1 MDKKK
6 WEQENVLRLVK
17 KSRKGVLRVVFSR
30 FGLMAL
36 LLILE
41 LVLLWMMW
49 RWFNNDFEWFAAAQ
63 GVFTVLMFFHLFNSD
78 MDATGKLTWMF
89 LLAVIPIPAS
99 IFLWFTEKD
108 VGQRT
113 LKRRVQQRIDESRD
127 LLHQDPEVLRDPE
140 IESSGTDDLCR
151 YLNRS
156 GSFPLYAN
164 TETKFFPQGEDKFAA
179 LLEELQK
186 AEKFIFLEYFI
197 IDEGYMWGSIL
208 KILADKAAQG
218 VDVRV
223 LYDGMLEISTLPWD
237 YPRRLEKLGIRCKAF
252 APIQPFLSTHY
263 NYRDHRKILVI
274 DGKAAFTGGVNLADE
289 YINRKERFGHWKDT
303 AILLRGEAVWS
314 MTVMFLSMWDY
325 CSGWEEDFDLF
336 RPESMPR
343 LPGSGWVQPYTDTPL
358 DHEKVGQAVYL
369 NMISRARDYI
379 YITTPYLIVDVAT
392 NTALCNAA
400 KAGVDVR
407 IITPHIPDKRSVFE
421 VTKAHY
427 PPLLEAG
434 VKIYEY
440 TPGFIHAKNFVV
452 DGRYATVGTVNLDY
466 RSLFLHFED
475 GVWLCDAPCIADIK
489 ADFEKTLEQCEAI
502 SLRRARH
509 LNILVQLYRSVLR
522 IFAPLM

>member
-49 RWFNNDFEWFAAAQ
+49 RWFNNDFEWFAAVQ

-108 VGQRT
+108 VGHRT

-274 DGKAAFTGGVNLADE
+274 DGKVAFTGGVNLADE

-303 AILLRGEAVWS
+303 AILLRGEAVQS
-314 MTVMFLSMWDY
+314 FTLMFLQMWNLTEKEPRWDEALLPSPPVEAEGYVMPY
-325 CSGWEEDFDLF
+325 CDC
-336 RPESMPR
+336 
-343 LPGSGWVQPYTDTPL
+343 PL
-358 DHEKVGQAVYL
+358 DDYKVGESVYMDIL
-369 NMISRARDYI
+369 LS
-379 YITTPYLIVDVAT
+379 LI
-392 NTALCNAA
+392 
-400 KAGVDVR
+400 
-407 IITPHIPDKRSVFE
+407 HI
-421 VTKAHY
+421 
-427 PPLLEAG
+427 
-434 VKIYEY
+434 
-440 TPGFIHAKNFVV
+440 
-452 DGRYATVGTVNLDY
+452 
-466 RSLFLHFED
+466 
-475 GVWLCDAPCIADIK
+475 
-489 ADFEKTLEQCEAI
+489 
-502 SLRRARH
+502 
-509 LNILVQLYRSVLR
+509 
-522 IFAPLM
+522 

>member
-36 LLILE
+36 LLVLE

-49 RWFNNDFEWFAAAQ
+49 RWFNNDFEWFAAVQ

-108 VGQRT
+108 VGHRT
-113 LKRRVQQRIDESRD
+113 LKRMVQQRIDESRD

-274 DGKAAFTGGVNLADE
+274 DGKVAFTGGVNLADE

-303 AILLRGEAVWS
+303 AILLRGEAVQS
-314 MTVMFLSMWDY
+314 FTLMFLQMWNLTEKEPRWDEALLPSPPVEAEGYVMPY
-325 CSGWEEDFDLF
+325 CDC
-336 RPESMPR
+336 
-343 LPGSGWVQPYTDTPL
+343 PL
-358 DHEKVGQAVYL
+358 DDYKVGERLYGHPQPGQRLCTYHDAL
-369 NMISRARDYI
+369 PHSGQRD
-379 YITTPYLIVDVAT
+379 
-392 NTALCNAA
+392 
-400 KAGVDVR
+400 G
-407 IITPHIPDKRSVFE
+407 
-421 VTKAHY
+421 
-427 PPLLEAG
+427 
-434 VKIYEY
+434 
-440 TPGFIHAKNFVV
+440 
-452 DGRYATVGTVNLDY
+452 DGSEIRCPTWSG
-466 RSLFLHFED
+466 
-475 GVWLCDAPCIADIK
+475 
-489 ADFEKTLEQCEAI
+489 CEADP
-502 SLRRARH
+502 AGH
-509 LNILVQLYRSVLR
+509 
-522 IFAPLM
+522 PG

>member
-1 MDKKK
+1 MNEKK

-49 RWFNNDFEWFAAAQ
+49 RWFNNDFEWFAAVQ

-108 VGQRT
+108 VGHRT
-113 LKRRVQQRIDESRD
+113 LKRMVQQRIDESRD
-127 LLHQDPEVLRDPE
+127 LLHQDPEVLRDSE

-156 GSFPLYAN
+156 GSFPLYAR

-274 DGKAAFTGGVNLADE
+274 DGKVAFTGGVNLADE

-303 AILLRGEAVWS
+303 AILLRGEAVQS
-314 MTVMFLSMWDY
+314 FTLMFLQMWNLTEKEPRWDEALLPSPPVEAEGYVMPY
-325 CSGWEEDFDLF
+325 CDC
-336 RPESMPR
+336 
-343 LPGSGWVQPYTDTPL
+343 PL
-358 DHEKVGQAVYL
+358 DDYKVGESVYMDIL
-369 NMISRARDYI
+369 NRAKIMYIS
-379 YITTPYLIVDVAT
+379 
-392 NTALCNAA
+392 
-400 KAGVDVR
+400 
-407 IITPHIPDKRSVFE
+407 
-421 VTKAHY
+421 
-427 PPLLEAG
+427 
-434 VKIYEY
+434 
-440 TPGFIHAKNFVV
+440 
-452 DGRYATVGTVNLDY
+452 
-466 RSLFLHFED
+466 
-475 GVWLCDAPCIADIK
+475 
-489 ADFEKTLEQCEAI
+489 
-502 SLRRARH
+502 
-509 LNILVQLYRSVLR
+509 
-522 IFAPLM
+522 

>member
-1 MDKKK
+1 MNEKK

-49 RWFNNDFEWFAAAQ
+49 RWFNNDFEWFAAVQ

-108 VGQRT
+108 VGHRT
-113 LKRRVQQRIDESRD
+113 LKRMVQQRIDESRD

-164 TETKFFPQGEDKFAA
+164 TETRFFPQGEDKFAA

-274 DGKAAFTGGVNLADE
+274 DGKVAFTGGVNLADE

-303 AILLRGEAVWS
+303 AILLRGEAVQS
-314 MTVMFLSMWDY
+314 FTLMFLQMWNLTEKEPRWDEALLPSPPVETEGYVMPY
-325 CSGWEEDFDLF
+325 CDC
-336 RPESMPR
+336 
-343 LPGSGWVQPYTDTPL
+343 PL
-358 DHEKVGQAVYL
+358 DDYKVGESVYMDIL
-369 NMISRARDYI
+369 NRAKIMYIS
-379 YITTPYLIVDVAT
+379 
-392 NTALCNAA
+392 
-400 KAGVDVR
+400 
-407 IITPHIPDKRSVFE
+407 
-421 VTKAHY
+421 
-427 PPLLEAG
+427 
-434 VKIYEY
+434 
-440 TPGFIHAKNFVV
+440 
-452 DGRYATVGTVNLDY
+452 
-466 RSLFLHFED
+466 
-475 GVWLCDAPCIADIK
+475 
-489 ADFEKTLEQCEAI
+489 
-502 SLRRARH
+502 
-509 LNILVQLYRSVLR
+509 
-522 IFAPLM
+522 

>member
-1 MDKKK
+1 MNEKKR
-6 WEQENVLRLVK
+6 EQENVLRLVK
-17 KSRKGVLRVVFSR
+17 KSRKGILRVVFSR

-36 LLILE
+36 LLVLE

-49 RWFNNDFEWFAAAQ
+49 RWFNNDFEWFAAVQ

-108 VGQRT
+108 VGHRP
-113 LKRRVQQRIDESRD
+113 LKRMVQQRIDESRD

-237 YPRRLEKLGIRCKAF
+237 YPRRLEKLVNEFFEITRYDLRQTDLKRERIDLYYLLAQMADELYPILSRRGNTAVLRADEDLTVCGDPTKLARVFNNILKNAAAYSDPNTEILIRGERWEDGVAVT
-252 APIQPFLSTHY
+252 IQNQGPAIPAEKLSAIFEKF
-263 NYRDHRKILVI
+263 YRTDEARAS
-274 DGKAAFTGGVNLADE
+274 DTGGAGLGLA
-289 YINRKERFGHWKDT
+289 IAKEIVTLHGGTIT
-303 AILLRGEAVWS
+303 AESRENTTTF
-314 MTVMFLSMWDY
+314 TVT
-325 CSGWEEDFDLF
+325 
-336 RPESMPR
+336 
-343 LPGSGWVQPYTDTPL
+343 LPGSPS
-358 DHEKVGQAVYL
+358 ENL
-369 NMISRARDYI
+369 N
-379 YITTPYLIVDVAT
+379 
-392 NTALCNAA
+392 
-400 KAGVDVR
+400 
-407 IITPHIPDKRSVFE
+407 
-421 VTKAHY
+421 
-427 PPLLEAG
+427 PPLG
-434 VKIYEY
+434 
-440 TPGFIHAKNFVV
+440 
-452 DGRYATVGTVNLDY
+452 
-466 RSLFLHFED
+466 S
-475 GVWLCDAPCIADIK
+475 
-489 ADFEKTLEQCEAI
+489 
-502 SLRRARH
+502 S
-509 LNILVQLYRSVLR
+509 
-522 IFAPLM
+522 

>member
-1 MDKKK
+1 MEHLNEKKR
-6 WEQENVLRLVK
+6 EQENVLRLVK
-17 KSRKGVLRVVFSR
+17 KSRKGILQVVFSR

-36 LLILE
+36 LLVLE

-49 RWFNNDFEWFAAAQ
+49 RWFNNDFEWFAAVQ

-108 VGQRT
+108 VGHRT
-113 LKRRVQQRIDESRD
+113 LKRMVQQRIDESRD

-274 DGKAAFTGGVNLADE
+274 DGKVAFTGGVNLADE

-303 AILLRGEAVWS
+303 AILLRGEAVQS
-314 MTVMFLSMWDY
+314 FTLMFLQMWNLTEKEPRWDEALLPSPPVEAEGYVMPY
-325 CSGWEEDFDLF
+325 CDC
-336 RPESMPR
+336 
-343 LPGSGWVQPYTDTPL
+343 PL
-358 DHEKVGQAVYL
+358 DDYKVGESVYMDIL
-369 NMISRARDYI
+369 NRAKDYVHI
-379 YITTPYLIVDVAT
+379 MTPYLILD
-392 NTALCNAA
+392 NEMETALKFAA
-400 KAGVDVR
+400 QRGVDVKL
-407 IITPHIPDKRSVFE
+407 ILPGIPDR
-421 VTKAHY
+421 
-427 PPLLEAG
+427 PPMPWRNP
-434 VKIYEY
+434 
-440 TPGFIHAKNFVV
+440 T
-452 DGRYATVGTVNLDY
+452 
-466 RSLFLHFED
+466 
-475 GVWLCDAPCIADIK
+475 
-489 ADFEKTLEQCEAI
+489 I
-502 SLRRARH
+502 ST
-509 LNILVQLYRSVLR
+509 
-522 IFAPLM
+522 